1 MGSSMSNT
9 TTISDAC
16 KAWLKRCERDEL
28 ERATL
33 RSYRNH
39 VDHHIAPA
47 IGELCLASLSRADV
61 RDFIDDML
69 DKNSR
74 AMTDKV
80 LRSLRSALNEALDR
94 EWIDN
99 NVALSVKL
107 RRSSRN
113 APDRVIP
120 TKDEIKTM
128 LSTVPARHRPLIV
141 TAIYTGM
148 RMSEL
153 RGLRWEDVDFSRSI
167 IQVRQRADRFN
178 KIGKPKSRSSRRD
191 IPMAPSVKKVL
202 MAWKADCPEGEMDL
216 VFPNGIGNVESP
228 SNISNRVLYP
238 LLIDAGIVKADGK
251 PKFSFHALRHAAAS
265 LFIEQGWPAKKVQTI
280 LGHSSITMTFDVYG
294 HLFDNAEDD
303 VNLFAKLEADLEAA

>member
-1 MGSSMSNT
+1 MTNNK
-9 TTISDAC
+9 TISDAC
-16 KAWLKRCERDEL
+16 KAWIKRCERDEL

-39 VDHHIAPA
+39 VDHHIEPA
-47 IGELCLASLSRADV
+47 IGDRELSSLTRSEV
-61 RDFIDDML
+61 RDFMDDML

-107 RRSSRN
+107 RRASRN
-113 APDRVIP
+113 APDRIIP
-120 TKDEIKTM
+120 TKAEIKAM
-128 LSTVPARHRPLIV
+128 LETVPDKQRPLIT

-148 RMSEL
+148 CMSEL
-153 RGLRWEDVDFSRSI
+153 RGLRWEDVDFQKSI
-167 IQVRQRADRFN
+167 IRVRQRADRFN
-178 KIGKPKSRSSRRD
+178 QIGKPKSKSGRRD

-202 MAWKADCPEGEMDL
+202 MSWKANCPTGELDL

-238 LLIDAGIVKADGK
+238 LLKDAGIVTAEGK

-265 LFIEQGWPAKKVQTI
+265 LYIEQGWPAKKIQTL
-280 LGHSSITMTFDVYG
+280 LGHASITMTFDVYG

-303 VNLFAKLEADLEAA
+303 VALFAKLEADLEAA

>member
-1 MGSSMSNT
+1 MSNKK
-9 TTISDAC
+9 TISDAC
-16 KAWLKRCERDEL
+16 KAWIKRCERDEL

-39 VDHHIAPA
+39 VDHHIDPV
-47 IGELCLASLSRADV
+47 IGETLLCELTRSDV

-113 APDRVIP
+113 APDRIIP
-120 TKDEIKTM
+120 TESEIKAM
-128 LSTVPARHRPLIV
+128 LNTVSDKYRPLIV

-153 RGLRWEDVDFSRSI
+153 RGLRWEDVDFTKSI
-167 IQVRQRADRFN
+167 IRVRQRADRFN
-178 KIGKPKSRSSRRD
+178 QIGKPKSKSGRRD

-202 MAWKADCPEGEMDL
+202 MAWKANCPTGDFDL
-216 VFPNGIGNVESP
+216 VFPNGVGNVESP
-228 SNISNRVLYP
+228 SNISTRVLYP
-238 LLIDAGIVKADGK
+238 LLKNADITDSNGK

-265 LFIEQGWPAKKVQTI
+265 LYIEQGWPAKKIQTL
-280 LGHSSITMTFDVYG
+280 LGHASITMTFDVYG

-303 VNLFAKLEADLEAA
+303 VELFAKLEADLEAA

>member
-1 MGSSMSNT
+1 MSNGK
-9 TTISDAC
+9 TISDAC
-16 KAWLKRCERDEL
+16 RAWLKRCELDEL
-28 ERATL
+28 ECATL

-39 VDHHIAPA
+39 VDHHIEPA
-47 IGELCLASLSRADV
+47 IGELCLASLSRSDV

-94 EWIDN
+94 EWVDN

-120 TKDEIKTM
+120 TKEEIKTM
-128 LSTVPARHRPLIV
+128 LRAAPTKHRPLIV

-153 RGLRWEDVDFSRSI
+153 RGLRWVDVDFTRSI

-178 KIGKPKSRSSRRD
+178 EI
-191 IPMAPSVKKVL
+191 
-202 MAWKADCPEGEMDL
+202 
-216 VFPNGIGNVESP
+216 
-228 SNISNRVLYP
+228 
-238 LLIDAGIVKADGK
+238 GK

-280 LGHSSITMTFDVYG
+280 LGHASITMTFDVYG

>member
-1 MGSSMSNT
+1 MTNNK
-9 TTISDAC
+9 TISDAC
-16 KAWLKRCERDEL
+16 KAWIKRCERDEL

-39 VDHHIAPA
+39 VDHHIEPA
-47 IGELCLASLSRADV
+47 IGDRELSSLTRSHV
-61 RDFIDDML
+61 RDFMDDML

-80 LRSLRSALNEALDR
+80 LRSLRSVLNEALDR

-107 RRSSRN
+107 RRTSRN
-113 APDRVIP
+113 APDRIIP
-120 TKDEIKTM
+120 TKAEIKAM
-128 LSTVPARHRPLIV
+128 LETVPDKQRPLIT

-153 RGLRWEDVDFSRSI
+153 RGLRWEDVDFQKSVIR
-167 IQVRQRADRFN
+167 VRQRADRFN
-178 KIGKPKSRSSRRD
+178 QIGKPKSKSGRRD

-202 MAWKADCPEGEMDL
+202 MFWKANCPTGDLDL

-238 LLIDAGIVKADGK
+238 LLKDAGIVTSEGK

-265 LFIEQGWPAKKVQTI
+265 LYIEQGWPAKKIQTL
-280 LGHSSITMTFDVYG
+280 LGHASITMTFDVYG

-303 VNLFAKLEADLEAA
+303 VALFAKLEADLEAA

>member
-1 MGSSMSNT
+1 MTNNK
-9 TTISDAC
+9 TISDAC
-16 KAWLKRCERDEL
+16 KAWIKRCERDEL

-39 VDHHIAPA
+39 VDHHIEPA
-47 IGELCLASLSRADV
+47 IGDRELSALTRSHV
-61 RDFIDDML
+61 RDFMDDML

-107 RRSSRN
+107 RRASRN
-113 APDRVIP
+113 APDRIIP
-120 TKDEIKTM
+120 TKVEIKAM
-128 LSTVPARHRPLIV
+128 LEIVPDKQRPLIT

-153 RGLRWEDVDFSRSI
+153 RGLRWEDVDFQKSI
-167 IQVRQRADRFN
+167 IRVRQRADRFN
-178 KIGKPKSRSSRRD
+178 QIGKPKSKSGRRD

-202 MAWKADCPEGEMDL
+202 MAWKADCPTGDLDL
-216 VFPNGIGNVESP
+216 VFPNGVGNVESP

-238 LLIDAGIVKADGK
+238 LLKDAGIVTAEGK

-265 LFIEQGWPAKKVQTI
+265 LYIEQGWPAKKIQTL
-280 LGHSSITMTFDVYG
+280 LGHASITMTFDVYG

-303 VNLFAKLEADLEAA
+303 VELFAKLEADLEAA

>member
-1 MGSSMSNT
+1 MNNNK
-9 TTISDAC
+9 TISDAC
-16 KAWLKRCERDEL
+16 KAWIKRCERDEL

-39 VDHHIAPA
+39 VDHHIDPV
-47 IGELCLASLSRADV
+47 IGDTLLCELSRSDV
-61 RDFIDDML
+61 RDFVDDML

-80 LRSLRSALNEALDR
+80 LRSLRSALNEAMDR

-99 NVALSVKL
+99 NVALFVKL

-113 APDRVIP
+113 APDRIIP
-120 TKDEIKTM
+120 SKPEIKAM
-128 LSTVPARHRPLIV
+128 LNTVSDKYRPLVV

-153 RGLRWEDVDFSRSI
+153 RGLRWEDVDFTKSI

-178 KIGKPKSRSSRRD
+178 QIGKPKSKSGRRD

-202 MAWKADCPEGEMDL
+202 MAWKANCPTGDLDL
-216 VFPNGIGNVESP
+216 VFPNGVGNVESP

-238 LLIDAGIVKADGK
+238 LLKDAGITDSSGK

-265 LFIEQGWPAKKVQTI
+265 LYIEQGWPAKKIQTL
-280 LGHSSITMTFDVYG
+280 LGHASITMTFDVYG
-294 HLFDNAEDD
+294 HLFDNVEDD
-303 VNLFAKLEADLEAA
+303 VELFAKLEADLEAA

>member
-1 MGSSMSNT
+1 MST
-9 TTISDAC
+9 PKTILDAC
-16 KAWLKRCERDEL
+16 NAWINRCERDEL

-39 VDHHIAPA
+39 VDHHISPA
-47 IGELCLASLSRADV
+47 IGEKVLTELARSDV
-61 RDFIDDML
+61 RNFIDEMM
-69 DKNSR
+69 DKSSR

-80 LRSLRSALNEALDR
+80 LRSLRSALNEAMDR

-99 NVALSVKL
+99 NVALTVRL

-113 APDRVIP
+113 TPERVIP
-120 TKDEIKTM
+120 TKSEIKTM
-128 LSTVPARHRPLIV
+128 LSMVSDKHRPLIF

-148 RMSEL
+148 RKSEL
-153 RGLRWEDVDFSRSI
+153 RGLRWEDVDFTKSI

-178 KIGKPKSRSSRRD
+178 EIGKPKSKSGRRD

-202 MAWKADCPEGEMDL
+202 MAWKADCPQGDLDL
-216 VFPNGIGNVESP
+216 VFPNGNGNVENP
-228 SNISNRVLYP
+228 SNISNRILHP
-238 LLIDAGIVKADGK
+238 LMMEAGITNNEGK

-265 LFIEQGWPAKKVQTI
+265 LYIEQGWPAKKIQTL
-280 LGHSSITMTFDVYG
+280 LGHASITMTFDVYG

-303 VNLFAKLEADLEAA
+303 VELFAKLEADLVAA

>member
-1 MGSSMSNT
+1 MT
-9 TTISDAC
+9 TNKTISDAC
-16 KAWLKRCERDEL
+16 AAWIKRCERDEL

-39 VDHHIAPA
+39 VDLHINPA
-47 IGELCLASLSRADV
+47 IGGKLLAEFSRSDV

-69 DKNSR
+69 DRNSR

-113 APDRVIP
+113 ALDRIIP
-120 TKDEIKTM
+120 TKPEIKAM
-128 LSTVPARHRPLIV
+128 LASVPDRHRPFIV

-153 RGLRWEDVDFSRSI
+153 RGLRWQDVDFTKSI

-178 KIGKPKSRSSRRD
+178 QIGKPKSKSGRRD
-191 IPMAPSVKKVL
+191 IPMAPSVRKIL
-202 MAWKADCPEGEMDL
+202 MAWKAKCPKGDLDL
-216 VFPNGIGNVESP
+216 VFPNGVSKVESP

-238 LLIDAGIVKADGK
+238 LLRNAGILSAEGK

-265 LFIEQGWPAKKVQTI
+265 LYIEQGWPAKKIQTL

-303 VNLFAKLEADLEAA
+303 VDLFAKLEADLEAA